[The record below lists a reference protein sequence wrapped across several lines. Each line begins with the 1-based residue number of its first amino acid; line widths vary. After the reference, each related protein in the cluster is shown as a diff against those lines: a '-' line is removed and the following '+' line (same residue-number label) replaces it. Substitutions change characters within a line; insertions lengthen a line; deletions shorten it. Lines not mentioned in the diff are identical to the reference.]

1 MCILATVQK
10 TQPDTSAAEIDT
22 LLHLHFIH
30 MQRNENFHM
39 WLHNKIKGP
48 VFQDKTHGQV
58 HTHSHITS
66 PHMQTKNCFK
76 VKNKK
81 L

>member
-1 MCILATVQK
+1 
-10 TQPDTSAAEIDT
+10 
-22 LLHLHFIH
+22 
-30 MQRNENFHM
+30 M

-48 VFQDKTHGQV
+48 VFQDKMHGQV
-58 HTHSHITS
+58 HTQSDNPTPTS
-66 PHMQTKNCFK
+66 PLPTCKQKTASME